1 MFWMH
6 AATAAT
12 LATIVSS
19 WLLRT
24 EGFGALRI
32 LALLCGLSALVLM
45 FAPMHTLKRFG
56 DAGPGGSYMQT
67 TRVVNRGPFSIVRHP
82 QYVGYVLLNATF
94 ALIAQH
100 WVVVSLAAVA
110 GGCFYLHARAEE
122 RAMCEKFGETY
133 RNYMQQVPRFDLF
146 RGTWRALRRGT
157 PR

>member
-1 MFWMH
+1 MH

-45 FAPMHTLKRFG
+45 FAPMRTLRRFG
-56 DAGPGGSYMQT
+56 DTGPGSSYMQT
-67 TRVVNRGPFSIVRHP
+67 THVVDRGPFSIVRHP
-82 QYVGYVLLNATF
+82 QYLGYVLLNATF
-94 ALIAQH
+94 ALVAQH

-110 GGCFYLHARAEE
+110 GGCFYFQAISEE
-122 RAMCEKFGETY
+122 RTLLGKFGDSY
-133 RNYMQQVPRFDLF
+133 RDYMQQVPRFDLF
-146 RGTWRALRRGT
+146 RGTWRALRRSA

>member
-1 MFWMH
+1 MH

-56 DAGPGGSYMQT
+56 DTGPGSSYMQT
-67 TRVVNRGPFSIVRHP
+67 THVVDRGPFSIVRHP
-82 QYVGYVLLNATF
+82 QYLGYMLLNATF
-94 ALIAQH
+94 ALISQH
-100 WVVVSLAAVA
+100 LVVVSLAAVA
-110 GGCFYLHARAEE
+110 GACLYLHAISEE
-122 RAMCEKFGETY
+122 RTLIEKFGDAY
-133 RNYMQQVPRFDLF
+133 RDYMQQVPRFDLF
-146 RGTWRALRRGT
+146 RGTWRALRRAAL
-157 PR
+157 R